1 MYKLDEIKNLA
12 SATSKM
18 TSWPQWPQ
26 KGLREFFQ
34 KLHFWTQRMMR
45 HVLVYSSKF
54 SLNLSTE
61 EVWYGI
67 DYFYAMVGI
76 LIDFRVFSVMIIDIL
91 HQKVCWDGD
100 LQEGL
105 HFAVVYIE
113 DLLICLVVSSAL
125 VKKKVGKLCS

>member
-1 MYKLDEIKNLA
+1 
-12 SATSKM
+12 
-18 TSWPQWPQ
+18 
-26 KGLREFFQ
+26 
-34 KLHFWTQRMMR
+34 
-45 HVLVYSSKF
+45 
-54 SLNLSTE
+54 
-61 EVWYGI
+61 
-67 DYFYAMVGI
+67 MVDI

-125 VKKKVGKLCS
+125 VKKKKLENCAPKPVDTTKNSKNTIAHKAKMVFCYQNCSDLM

>member
-1 MYKLDEIKNLA
+1 
-12 SATSKM
+12 
-18 TSWPQWPQ
+18 
-26 KGLREFFQ
+26 
-34 KLHFWTQRMMR
+34 
-45 HVLVYSSKF
+45 
-54 SLNLSTE
+54 
-61 EVWYGI
+61 
-67 DYFYAMVGI
+67 MVQEKGI

-125 VKKKVGKLCS
+125 VKKKSWKTVLLSLLIQQRIPKIQLHTRQKWYFVTKIVLT

>member
-1 MYKLDEIKNLA
+1 
-12 SATSKM
+12 
-18 TSWPQWPQ
+18 
-26 KGLREFFQ
+26 
-34 KLHFWTQRMMR
+34 
-45 HVLVYSSKF
+45 
-54 SLNLSTE
+54 
-61 EVWYGI
+61 
-67 DYFYAMVGI
+67 MVGI

-125 VKKKVGKLCS
+125 VKKKLENCAPKPVDTAKNSKNTIAHKPKNAIILYCQNKTSLHNRSPISWNQLKFVYSEKATNI

>member
-1 MYKLDEIKNLA
+1 
-12 SATSKM
+12 
-18 TSWPQWPQ
+18 
-26 KGLREFFQ
+26 
-34 KLHFWTQRMMR
+34 
-45 HVLVYSSKF
+45 
-54 SLNLSTE
+54 
-61 EVWYGI
+61 
-67 DYFYAMVGI
+67 MVDI

-125 VKKKVGKLCS
+125 VKKKSWKTVLLSLLIQQRIPKIQLHTSQKMQSFFIAKTKLPCIIDLQFPGIN